1 MMIFRLNERLQFPPP
16 YLADSD
22 GLLAFGGDLSPDR
35 LLLAYR
41 MGIFP
46 WYSHDEPI
54 LWWSPDP
61 RMVLYPPKL
70 KISKSMRQIIKK
82 QPFDISFDTDFDA
95 VIAQCRQTPR
105 PGQDGDT
112 WIDDEMQA
120 AYCELHRLGYAHSVE
135 VRNAETKQ
143 LVGGL
148 YGLALGKCYFGE
160 SMFAHQSN
168 ASKMGF
174 IALVKYLHQQ
184 QYALIDCQVETEHL
198 ASMGAMAIPRHDFL
212 AQIDQ
217 YLNFPTQQGKWIMP
231 DISKLIV

>member
-1 MMIFRLNERLQFPPP
+1 MIFRLNERLQFPPP

-105 PGQDGDT
+105 PGK
-112 WIDDEMQA
+112 A
-120 AYCELHRLGYAHSVE
+120 ATLG
-135 VRNAETKQ
+135 
-143 LVGGL
+143 
-148 YGLALGKCYFGE
+148 
-160 SMFAHQSN
+160 
-168 ASKMGF
+168 
-174 IALVKYLHQQ
+174 
-184 QYALIDCQVETEHL
+184 
-198 ASMGAMAIPRHDFL
+198 
-212 AQIDQ
+212 
-217 YLNFPTQQGKWIMP
+217 
-231 DISKLIV
+231 